1 MPDFSMMG
9 LILTCLK
16 ILVASVVI
24 GITIFVVLLIA
35 MFIWSVLKSIVNLM
49 KD

>member
-1 MPDFSMMG
+1 MPDFSMIG

-16 ILVASVVI
+16 IIGASIVI
-24 GITIFVVLLIA
+24 GITIFVILCIA
-35 MFIWSVLKSIVNLM
+35 MFIWLVLKSIVNLM